1 MVFRTASVKMGAAPR
16 ILPIWLILGIRIWTS
31 RWPRLPADPIDVGYD
46 LVDLVLMPASGAAVG
61 APQARPPSLPPVR
74 FQYAS

>member
-1 MVFRTASVKMGAAPR
+1 MVFRTASVKMARHHAFCRYGSFSVYEFGPGGGPR
-16 ILPIWLILGIRIWTS
+16 V
-31 RWPRLPADPIDVGYD
+31 PADPIDVGYD